1 MVRALSNH
9 YALLALLGIGLAW
22 PVALAA
28 ATVTATL
35 DRPTASVGE
44 SVTLTLTFEGASLPN
59 APGLPALTNLSLA
72 SVSQGSEFTVINGQ
86 ATSRQNF
93 SYTLTATKLG
103 DATIPSM
110 QFQVAGQALATPPLK
125 LSIGA
130 GAGDSALTNL
140 AFLRL
145 VVARTEVY
153 LGEAF
158 PIELHLYWQ
167 NAQDIHMPQIKA
179 DGFSLTQL
187 PKPSQ
192 TRTQIGGVIYN
203 LAMFK
208 FAAAAAKAGNFT
220 LGPAECSLTLQIPVS
235 NPRRRDPFDVFGFG
249 ANFQLRPVILQSA
262 AQPMRVLPL
271 PKVGQPENFN
281 GAVGN
286 YTLSVTA
293 GPTNLAVGDPI
304 TVKILISGQG
314 RPESL
319 TLPSQPQWREFTLYP
334 PDTAFDSPDPLGL
347 SGTKT
352 FTQVVIPQNHEI
364 KTLPAFVFSFFSPE
378 RKSYHTLSGP
388 TVPLAIRPSAASTPS
403 IALTNSNNGE
413 PPPATDI
420 VHIKPR
426 LEMSAALPGSLLREP
441 WFLALQTIPV
451 AAWLGL
457 MIQRKRR
464 ESLAN
469 NPRLRR
475 QRQVAQFV
483 RNGLRELQQHAAA
496 NKSDAFFATLFHLL
510 QEQLGERLDLPASA
524 ITEAVIDE
532 RLRPRTVRPE
542 TLGALREL
550 FQTCNLARYA
560 PLKSSQELAALIP
573 VVEKALHQLQS
584 IKE

>member
-1 MVRALSNH
+1 MSGCR
-9 YALLALLGIGLAW
+9 ALLAVLGMGLAGS
-22 PVALAA
+22 VAQAA
-28 ATVTATL
+28 PAVTATL
-35 DRPTASVGE
+35 DRPAAAVGE
-44 SVTLTLTFEGASLPN
+44 SVTLTLSFEGVTLPN

-72 SVSQGSEFTVINGQ
+72 SAPQSVHEQIIINGQ
-86 ATSRQNF
+86 ATERQSF
-93 SYTLTATKLG
+93 LYTLTPTKPG
-103 DATIPSM
+103 DTTIPSM
-110 QFQVAGQALATPPLK
+110 QLQIGGRVLTTQPLRLNIVAAAAEA
-125 LSIGA
+125 S
-130 GAGDSALTNL
+130 LTNL

-145 VVARTEVY
+145 IVARSEVY

-158 PIELHLYWQ
+158 PVELHLYWQ

-179 DGFSLTQL
+179 DGFSLTQF

-203 LAMFK
+203 VAVFK
-208 FAAAAAKAGNFT
+208 LAAAPAKAGNFM
-220 LGPAECSLTLQIPVS
+220 LGPAECSLTLQIPVAA
-235 NPRRRDPFDVFGFG
+235 PRRRDPFDPFGFG
-249 ANFQLRPVILQSA
+249 GNFQLRPLTLQSD

-271 PKVGQPENFN
+271 PKAGQPEHFS

-286 YTLSVTA
+286 YTLSVTV

-304 TVKILISGQG
+304 TMKILISGQG
-314 RPESL
+314 RPEAL
-319 TLPSQPQWREFTLYP
+319 TLPPQPQWREFTLYP
-334 PDTAFDSPDPLGL
+334 PDSTFESTDPLGL
-347 SGTKT
+347 SGAKT
-352 FTQVVIPQNHEI
+352 FTQVIIPQNHEI
-364 KTLPAFVFSFFSPE
+364 KALPPFVFSFFSPE
-378 RKSYHTLSGP
+378 RKSYQTLSGP
-388 TVPLAIRPSAASTPS
+388 TVPLVVRPSATSIPS
-403 IALTNSNNGE
+403 IALTNAGNGE

-420 VHIKPR
+420 LHIKPR
-426 LEMSAALPGSLLREP
+426 LERSAALPAPLVRQP

-457 MIQRKRR
+457 MIHRPGR
-464 ESLAN
+464 ESPAN

-483 RNGLRELQQHAAA
+483 RDGLRELGQHAAA
-496 NKSDAFFATLFHLL
+496 NQSDEFFATVFHLL

-532 RLRPRTVRPE
+532 RLRPRPVPEE
-542 TLGALREL
+542 TLAALREL

-573 VVEKALHQLQS
+573 KVEQALRQLQQ